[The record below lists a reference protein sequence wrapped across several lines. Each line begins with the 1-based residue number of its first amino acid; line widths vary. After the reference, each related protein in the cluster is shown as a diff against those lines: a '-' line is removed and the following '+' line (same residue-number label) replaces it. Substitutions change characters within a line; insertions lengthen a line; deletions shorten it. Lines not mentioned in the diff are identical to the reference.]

1 MAFDIATEHVLH
13 LADKF
18 ENFGTTATKH
28 GRHLIT
34 AVSLHCQLSLVP
46 LLQGMVVVFYPQKNS
61 MLEIINRFHKY
72 LQLCSRLCV
81 SCAMY

>member
-34 AVSLHCQLSLVP
+34 AVSLHCQLSLAP
-46 LLQGMVVVFYPQKNS
+46 LLQGMAVLFYPQ
-61 MLEIINRFHKY
+61 
-72 LQLCSRLCV
+72 
-81 SCAMY
+81 